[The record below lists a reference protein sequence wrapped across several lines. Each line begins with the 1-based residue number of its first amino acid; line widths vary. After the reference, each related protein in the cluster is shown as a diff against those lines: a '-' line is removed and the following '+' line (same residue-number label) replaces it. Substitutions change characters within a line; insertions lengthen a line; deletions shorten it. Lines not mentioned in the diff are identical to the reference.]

1 MLELYD
7 VLIVAHALCF
17 VYWLGG
23 DLGVFYSSG
32 IVIKPGLS
40 KETRVITVKIFH
52 WLDQFP
58 RVCMPLV
65 AALGT
70 TMANLKGWFQLSS
83 VWLFVVWII
92 AIVWIFN
99 VIYIFIKEE
108 SSPRTELVRKVDFVM
123 RWVLSTGIALLA
135 IMSFAGSGI
144 TQDVWLAAK
153 LLIYSGTI
161 FLGIISRLTMKPFGP
176 AFKRILN
183 DGDTTEDLEI
193 LRKTLLK
200 TRIPILGIWF
210 LVFLAGA
217 IGIIKPF

>member
-40 KETRVITVKIFH
+40 KETRLITAKIFH

-58 RVCMPLV
+58 RVCMPLI

-70 TMANLKGWFQLSS
+70 TMANLQGWFQLSS
-83 VWLFVVWII
+83 GWLLLVWIVAI
-92 AIVWIFN
+92 AWIFN
-99 VIYIFIKEE
+99 VIYLFLNEE
-108 SSPRTELVRKVDFVM
+108 SNATAELVRKVDFAM
-123 RWVLSTGIALLA
+123 RWVFSIGIAVLA
-135 IMSFAGSGI
+135 IMSFVGSGI
-144 TQDVWLAAK
+144 TQDAWLAAK

-176 AFKRILN
+176 AFKRILSN
-183 DGDTTEDLEI
+183 GDTAADLEI
-193 LRKTLLK
+193 LRTTLFR
-200 TRIPILGIWF
+200 TRIPIIGIWF